1 MPNDTVAGETA
12 ALGTPVAVPLRATVW
27 LLAVLPALSLM
38 VNVALRA
45 PAAVGPKVTEI
56 EQVPDTAMLPVQV
69 LAEIAKSSGLVP
81 VMETPEIVSAPVP
94 PLVSVTVCAELVV
107 PTLWLLN
114 VSEVGEGVAAGTPTP
129 VPLSDP
135 DCVDPVTLPALS
147 VTVSVAV
154 RLPIPVGLK
163 VTETR
168 QVPATATVPEQ
179 LFVVA
184 KSVAFVPLITTLAIV
199 SGPLPELLSVNVWAL
214 LVLPTFWSVKV
225 SPVGVRDAVGEPV
238 PVPLSETVCV
248 APVTLPALSVMV
260 SVPLRAPEAAGVKPT
275 VMVQVEPATSVA
287 PQLLVSEKSPELALP
302 PIVMLAIVNGPVPE
316 LVMVTLCAAAATPTA
331 VLGNVRVVGEAAAEG
346 TATPVPVRVTV
357 CVVPETLLALSVIV
371 MAAPRVPAAV
381 GVKVTEIEQ
390 LAEGAKVVPQVL
402 AEIA

>member
-1 MPNDTVAGETA
+1 M
-12 ALGTPVAVPLRATVW
+12 AVPLRATVW

-56 EQVPDTAMLPVQV
+56 EQVPETAMLPVQV
-69 LAEIAKSSGLVP
+69 LAEMAKSSGLVP

-94 PLVSVTVCAELVV
+94 PLVSVTVCAAPCRAHAL
-107 PTLWLLN
+107 
-114 VSEVGEGVAAGTPTP
+114 AAERQRGWAKASRPGTPIP
-129 VPLSDP
+129 VPLRDP

-168 QVPATATVPEQ
+168 QVPAAATVPEQ

-287 PQLLVSEKSPELALP
+287 PQLFVSEKSPELALP
-302 PIVMLAIVNGPVPE
+302 PMVMLAIVSGPVPE
-316 LVMVTLCAAAATPTA
+316 LVMVTLCAVAATPPQCW
-331 VLGNVRVVGEAAAEG
+331 G
-346 TATPVPVRVTV
+346 T
-357 CVVPETLLALSVIV
+357 
-371 MAAPRVPAAV
+371 
-381 GVKVTEIEQ
+381 
-390 LAEGAKVVPQVL
+390 
-402 AEIA
+402 